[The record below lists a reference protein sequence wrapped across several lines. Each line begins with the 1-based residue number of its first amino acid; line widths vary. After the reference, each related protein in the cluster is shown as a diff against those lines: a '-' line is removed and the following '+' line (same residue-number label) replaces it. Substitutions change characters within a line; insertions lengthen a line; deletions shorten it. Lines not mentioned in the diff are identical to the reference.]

1 MTYEKIKKFL
11 QKGKIAMLPN
21 YKGYF
26 KWNWRTNQMYFI
38 NGDYVKSAGEAV
50 IANFLYKRG
59 SNLNLLK
66 INQDY

>member
-26 KWNWRTNQMYFI
+26 KWNWGTNQMYFI
-38 NGDYVKSAGEAV
+38 NGDYIKLESDLSKEKERDDWYY
-50 IANFLYKRG
+50 I
-59 SNLNLLK
+59 
-66 INQDY
+66 I

>member
-26 KWNWRTNQMYFI
+26 KWNWGTNQIYFI
-38 NGDYVKSAGEAV
+38 NGDYVK
-50 IANFLYKRG
+50 L
-59 SNLNLLK
+59 
-66 INQDY
+66 